1 MTRYNSPKPQ
11 ARPRVRRG
19 VRIGPAAT
27 LHCALVATVAFLFV
41 PWREV
46 FTRWRTTV
54 PYLLAVA
61 ACTVVLHW
69 SGWPWVLAG
78 PVSVITLVAAV
89 IVSMA
94 IEMRGRSSDLWRVR
108 DGLDGAVILTRWNHR
123 KGRHE
128 LHTWA
133 TFRHHRGLGQLV
145 LDAAWADGPR
155 PLWLNPA
162 TPSLRAFYLSK
173 GAVPAPDGSRWLVL
187 PEG

>member
-1 MTRYNSPKPQ
+1 MSQHNRPQPQ
-11 ARPRVRRG
+11 ARARVRRG
-19 VRIGPAAT
+19 VRTSLGA
-27 LHCALVATVAFLFV
+27 LVHCALIATVAFLFV
-41 PWREV
+41 PWREI

-54 PYLLAVA
+54 PYLLGVA
-61 ACTVVLHW
+61 AAAVVVHR
-69 SGWPWVLAG
+69 SGWPWVLAV
-78 PVSVITLVAAV
+78 PVSVITLVASV
-89 IVSMA
+89 IVSMS
-94 IEMRGRSSDLWRVR
+94 IEMRWRSSDLWRAR

-133 TFRHHRGLGQLV
+133 TFRHHRGLGHLV
-145 LDAAWADGPR
+145 LDAAWADAPR

-162 TPSLRAFYLSK
+162 TPSLRAFYLFK